1 MGKNGNKVIN
11 AQKMR
16 KFYEDRVKSM
26 KIKTKLG
33 KMSKNEKKEKDKL
46 ENRKQSDKKIELFM
60 DWCFNDER
68 NAEIDTFVTVGHSHW
83 IRAFF
88 NKYLDASYH
97 ELKVNKLKNTGVVAL
112 DIYRDPHVV
121 DNKMVEYRIM
131 PESI

>member
-33 KMSKNEKKEKDKL
+33 KMSKNELKEKDKN
-46 ENRKQSDKKIELFM
+46 EHRKQSDKKIELFM

-68 NAEIDTFVTVGHSHW
+68 NKEIETFVCVGHSHW

-88 NKYLDASYH
+88 NKYLDEVDH
-97 ELKVNKLKNTGVVAL
+97 DLKMTKLKNTGIVAL
-112 DIYRDPHVV
+112 DI
-121 DNKMVEYRIM
+121 
-131 PESI
+131 